1 MGAQG
6 GGGMRKTP
14 TSNSWAKLM
23 GRNQVSTISPKRR
36 ALPVVD
42 YVSSAFDVKAKGG
55 KGFQSKSP
63 KQIAAIISQAI
74 QAKSIVWISY
84 NGHQKPFIPRAVKAV
99 GWDKQSNKTTFFA
112 VQHRSKSQNQQRFF
126 LKHVVEVRDKQWRI
140 SNVELEA
147 LRKRL
152 SNSQWTENVPPRDRT
167 RANRNAKRGG
177 GGSGQRAYANQQQ
190 QQQQSN

>member
-1 MGAQG
+1 MGWAAFLKG
-6 GGGMRKTP
+6 GKPM
-14 TSNSWAKLM
+14 NA
-23 GRNQVSTISPKRR
+23 SPKRR
-36 ALPVVD
+36 TLGVRD
-42 YVSSAFDVKAKGG
+42 RISDNLGSKG
-55 KGFQSKSP
+55 KGQGSVQSKSGP
-63 KQIAAIISQAI
+63 VIRRIIDDAIKK
-74 QAKSIVWISY
+74 KSIIWISY